1 MEEKRLKVAAARINF
16 WEVSIARNLFRRNI
30 YLKYRSFGIFHDFP
44 FTFVLFFVLFLCY
57 ISAKLWYKKY
67 LKFLF

>member
-44 FTFVLFFVLFLCY
+44 FTFVLFFVLYFLCY
-57 ISAKLWYKKY
+57 FCVIFQQSCGIKNI
-67 LKFLF
+67 